1 MRQAKPEGARV
12 RVFLVLFL
20 AAAAAGLTYTFARP
34 PIYRSEASIAV
45 LGPGARVGVAAGQ
58 PASAAAHDTTESAVL
73 LAEVRRLLGAPMLGA
88 VQDALRTRLPDAA
101 ITPEALQEM
110 LSTELVASSNVIELR
125 AEGRPPATLP
135 VVLQAWIDAFV
146 AERTSRGQSE
156 GSSERAEAEAQLRSF
171 EQRLAD
177 KRQQLDAFRTTHDIV
192 SLEREENEVSARI
205 KGLNTSLAEATKKQ
219 AELQARAAA
228 MQRDLAAGKTVLRR
242 EDRGDI
248 AAMEKRARELREQL
262 KEAERSYTPQYLRI
276 DPRLRAAQENL
287 DAIEKEMAGQ
297 RARSQREVLA
307 EAEQD
312 LESANRTVA
321 SLRQQLDE
329 NRSLAAR
336 FNARFAEHKALA
348 AELEQLEALYRQTQ
362 GRLVQVELD
371 QASRL
376 PKVTVVAPPSLPDR
390 HVHPSYARDAAASL
404 AGALAVGLLGVWLTD
419 FLRRAPARPEG
430 PSPLIHIALPA
441 GDRPDALLR
450 SLPGASVGSG
460 AALALPAAAGP
471 ARELAPGEV
480 AALWQAAD
488 APTRTALAGLLCGLS
503 PQELVALQ
511 WEDLD
516 LEEGVCHVTGHA
528 ARALPLAPAFAAALA
543 PLAGERAGPVL
554 VARGGAAIDAAGLAG
569 LVAAAAY
576 DAGLAT
582 PADVTPDA
590 LRHTYVAFLVR
601 QGARFADLGGR
612 VGDIPPAAF
621 VGYGP
626 LSPPGPGRPLDEI
639 RQDYPLP
646 A

>member
-34 PIYRSEASIAV
+34 PVYRSEASIAV

-58 PASAAAHDTTESAVL
+58 PASAAAHDTAESAVL

-177 KRQQLDAFRTTHDIV
+177 KRQQLDAFRTMHDIV

-228 MQRDLAAGKTVLRR
+228 MQRDLAAGKAVLRR

-390 HVHPSYARDAAASL
+390 HVHPSYAR
-404 AGALAVGLLGVWLTD
+404 W
-419 FLRRAPARPEG
+419 
-430 PSPLIHIALPA
+430 PSVCSA
-441 GDRPDALLR
+441 
-450 SLPGASVGSG
+450 
-460 AALALPAAAGP
+460 
-471 ARELAPGEV
+471 
-480 AALWQAAD
+480 
-488 APTRTALAGLLCGLS
+488 CG
-503 PQELVALQ
+503 
-511 WEDLD
+511 
-516 LEEGVCHVTGHA
+516 
-528 ARALPLAPAFAAALA
+528 
-543 PLAGERAGPVL
+543 
-554 VARGGAAIDAAGLAG
+554 
-569 LVAAAAY
+569 
-576 DAGLAT
+576 
-582 PADVTPDA
+582 
-590 LRHTYVAFLVR
+590 
-601 QGARFADLGGR
+601 
-612 VGDIPPAAF
+612 
-621 VGYGP
+621 
-626 LSPPGPGRPLDEI
+626 
-639 RQDYPLP
+639 
-646 A
+646 